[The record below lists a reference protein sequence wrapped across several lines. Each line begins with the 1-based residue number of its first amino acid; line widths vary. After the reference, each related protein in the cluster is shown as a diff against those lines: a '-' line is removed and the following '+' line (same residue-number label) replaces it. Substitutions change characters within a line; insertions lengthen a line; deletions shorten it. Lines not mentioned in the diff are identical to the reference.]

1 MATSSA
7 PRTFA
12 VTPPPGNLRWMIVML
27 VGVPEVLVAIALFV
41 FVRNQPA
48 SAGLL
53 SGLYVNT
60 LIALPLL
67 LIGLGL
73 MALLLWASE
82 RRRVAL
88 ANGVLDITATLYRRK
103 LQVSAL
109 NLDAA
114 QVLNLEENK
123 QLAPLLKTNGIGLPG
138 LSAGWFRSRKLVKLF
153 CLLTV
158 QSRVL
163 YLPERD
169 GGATALSV
177 EKPFDLLQALR
188 ETADGDA
195 RAG

>member
-1 MATSSA
+1 MATPSA

-12 VTPPPGNLRWMIVML
+12 VTPPSGNLRWMIVVL
-27 VGVPEVLVAIALFV
+27 VGVPEVLVAVALFA
-41 FVRNQPA
+41 FMRNQPP

-53 SGLYVNT
+53 SGVYVNT

-67 LIGLGL
+67 LVGLGL
-73 MALLLWASE
+73 VALLLWASE

-88 ANGVLDITATLYRRK
+88 ADGVLDITATLYRRK

-109 NLDAA
+109 DLDVA

-123 QLAPLLKTNGIGLPG
+123 QLAPLRKSNGMELPG
-138 LSAGWFRSRKLVKLF
+138 LRAGWFRSRKLVELF

-158 QSRVL
+158 QNRVL

-188 ETADGDA
+188 ETADGGA
-195 RAG
+195 RAR